1 MFRRPSA
8 DIPINKTIHY
18 NSQPK
23 KGKKEKTPIFTGM
36 VRWGGEEGGEG
47 FRLALEGG
55 DPPSRAKPKAGADE
69 GSVQLMDLAF
79 IVFRMLNP
87 SNLI

>member
-1 MFRRPSA
+1 
-8 DIPINKTIHY
+8 
-18 NSQPK
+18 
-23 KGKKEKTPIFTGM
+23 M